1 MTQDALH
8 GLGLDLRLVHKPI
21 RKRVPE
27 IVEPES
33 LAVSNLKAC
42 GFGCR
47 PEMVGNKDSGGD
59 WHTAFRFDRRKYEVR
74 LLGVRRLCV
83 PFPQVIGEG
92 RVQGNVAFRLAA
104 LGWSV
109 LSPRP
114 AFGNRD
120 PRLVPEHICPA

>member
-1 MTQDALH
+1 MPKIMEAEAMAWLNLH
-8 GLGLDLRLVHKPI
+8 SSAD
-21 RKRVPE
+21 
-27 IVEPES
+27 
-33 LAVSNLKAC
+33 
-42 GFGCR
+42 GCW
-47 PEMVGNKDSGGD
+47 PQVVGNEHRGGD

-92 RVQGNVAFRLAA
+92 RVQGNVAFGLAA

-109 LSPRP
+109 LPPRP

>member
-33 LAVSNLKAC
+33 LAVSNLKAR
-42 GFGCR
+42 GFSCR

-83 PFPQVIGEG
+83 PFPEAFRKSG
-92 RVQGNVAFRLAA
+92 VQGNMP
-104 LGWSV
+104 LGFAGFGRP
-109 LSPRP
+109 LLPARP
-114 AFGNRD
+114 AFGD
-120 PRLVPEHICPA
+120 CYLLLIPKHICPA